1 MTMFDIALEPVR
13 LLLAASSVAVS
24 GFVVWS
30 ALRARRPVRALI
42 AGAAL
47 VCVLGAI
54 YLLAFP
60 SSARTRGDAETAAL
74 VVSYIAMVLG
84 MAAHYIYAK
93 AEKGETRLTI
103 EWMRFLMPILAS
115 PIVFIPLVSIA
126 GEVGSTG
133 HLFERAK
140 VMVYLVAFQN
150 GFFWKH
156 FFDQRRPGATAHD
169 AAVTGEIRIA
179 S

>member
-1 MTMFDIALEPVR
+1 MLDLTLDPIR
-13 LLLAASSVAVS
+13 SLLVASSAALS

-30 ALRARRPVRALI
+30 VLRAGRPGRALV

-84 MAAHYIYAK
+84 MMAHYIYAK

-156 FFDQRRPGATAHD
+156 FFDQRRPGATVHD
-169 AAVTGEIRIA
+169 ATVRGDMRIA